1 MRNSIVIFLT
11 LHIMIVNMQKIA
23 TFKIVDDLKSITC
36 RNTCIRQLR
45 LFSEPF
51 FKITLFKELFRV

>member
-1 MRNSIVIFLT
+1 MSNGIVIFLT

-36 RNTCIRQLR
+36 RNTCI
-45 LFSEPF
+45 
-51 FKITLFKELFRV
+51 